1 MQRHALNAQVRTV
14 LGKKIKK
21 LRQEGILPANVYG
34 KELASVAIQVDL
46 KEFQTVFKEA
56 GETGLVDLKLD
67 GQTRPVLIKN
77 LQLEYPDR
85 LPLHVDFYQVNL
97 KEKVKTMVPIVV
109 VGEAKAVAE
118 KLGTLLQNS
127 NEVEV
132 EALPA
137 ELPENFEVNIEH
149 LAAVDD
155 QITVADLKPAS
166 GVEILTDPGQV
177 IVKIA
182 EIVEEPEP
190 EPEVAEGAEGEAA
203 EGEAKT
209 EEGTEEKSGE
219 SSSKEETKKEDS
231 SANAEQAKKKEN

>member
-1 MQRHALNAQVRTV
+1 MQRHALNALVRTV

-34 KELASVAIQVDL
+34 KELASVAIQVYL
-46 KEFQTVFKEA
+46 KEFQAVFKEA

-97 KEKVKTMVPIVV
+97 KEKVKTMVPIVI

-118 KLGTLLQNS
+118 KLGTLLQNTS
-127 NEVEV
+127 EVEV

-149 LAAVDD
+149 LAAVDE
-155 QITVADLKPAS
+155 QITVENLKPAT

-182 EIVEEPEP
+182 EIIEEPEP
-190 EPEVAEGAEGEAA
+190 EPEVAEAA
-203 EGEAKT
+203 EGEATEDGEKT
-209 EEGTEEKSGE
+209 KEGTEEKSAE
-219 SSSKEETKKEDS
+219 ASDKEEPKKEDD
-231 SANAEQAKKKEN
+231 KKEG